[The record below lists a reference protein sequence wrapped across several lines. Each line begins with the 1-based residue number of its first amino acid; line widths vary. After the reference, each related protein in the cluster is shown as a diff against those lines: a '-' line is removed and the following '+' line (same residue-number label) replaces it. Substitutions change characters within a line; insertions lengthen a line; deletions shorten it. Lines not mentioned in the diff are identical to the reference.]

1 MKAACIQMITSLCSK
16 QENVKRALS
25 LAEDAVSKDAELLV
39 FPEVF
44 STGFCYDHIQE
55 VAESSSGPTLQA
67 LRDFS
72 KEYNCTLAGSMI
84 ERKEDSEIEGQNVP
98 PQYNLGFCI
107 ESGKLVGR
115 HRKTHLYGLENDYF
129 SHGDKICPI
138 RLEKQ
143 ELSIGLIVCNELRYP
158 EVSRKLALEGADILV
173 STAEIPDFFG
183 HSWKILSLA
192 RAVENEILHIACT
205 GAGKDRYATYFGG
218 SFIADGWGRVLA
230 EAGREECVLLGEID
244 IEEAKEMKKSTTIF
258 AGLRPELY

>member
-1 MKAACIQMITSLCSK
+1 MRFVWQKMQLQKT
-16 QENVKRALS
+16 LS
-25 LAEDAVSKDAELLV
+25 YLFFLKS
-39 FPEVF
+39 
-44 STGFCYDHIQE
+44 SQQGFVMTIYGE

-72 KEYNCTLAGSMI
+72 KEYNCILAGSMI
-84 ERKEDSEIEGQNVP
+84 EKKEDSEIEGQNAP

-129 SHGDKICPI
+129 SHGNRICPI

-192 RAVENEILHIACT
+192 RAVENEIPHIACT

-230 EAGREECVLLGEID
+230 EAGREECVLLGDID
-244 IEEAKEMKKSTTIF
+244 IEGAKEMKKTTTIF
-258 AGLRPELY
+258 TGLRPELY